1 MNEFEHLGLVAEIA
15 VALLGFIA
23 IFLAFSKPD
32 GRFAESDRHFI
43 HALVLS
49 ATLAI
54 VLSILPRAISLFA
67 SGSVVWFPSAIIAIA
82 LGSLAMFMQARQQF
96 RMSRDEAARIHWVW
110 HVVAWALG
118 VCAAILF
125 ILALVDNSR
134 TSAYFVSGVSLLIPL
149 CLWVFVGIV
158 FRRFF

>member
-1 MNEFEHLGLVAEIA
+1 
-15 VALLGFIA
+15 
-23 IFLAFSKPD
+23 
-32 GRFAESDRHFI
+32 
-43 HALVLS
+43 
-49 ATLAI
+49 
-54 VLSILPRAISLFA
+54 
-67 SGSVVWFPSAIIAIA
+67 
-82 LGSLAMFMQARQQF
+82 
-96 RMSRDEAARIHWVW
+96 
-110 HVVAWALG
+110 VAWALG